1 MDSKVDICPKC
12 GCDMEPGYVLDRIHL
27 GTGGKPLLWV
37 RGDQRGFSTLVKPGD
52 ESQIEVD
59 TYRCI
64 RCGYLEL
71 YAGIGSEGDA
81 GERDSSS

>member
-1 MDSKVDICPKC
+1 
-12 GCDMEPGYVLDRIHL
+12 MEPGYLLVRIHL
-27 GTGGKPLLWV
+27 GSGGKPLLWV

-59 TYRCI
+59 TYRCT

-71 YAGIGSEGDA
+71 YAGIGSERDA
-81 GERDSSS
+81 GGRGSGA